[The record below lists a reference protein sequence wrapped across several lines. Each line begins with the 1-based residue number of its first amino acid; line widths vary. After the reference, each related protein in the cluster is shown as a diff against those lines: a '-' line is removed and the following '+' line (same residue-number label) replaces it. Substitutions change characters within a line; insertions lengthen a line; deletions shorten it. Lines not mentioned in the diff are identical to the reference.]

1 MTKGGKKETPREV
14 GGGGGRGWGEQ
25 GSGDGAV
32 GGVGGVLIITKATLY
47 SIQKPFWCDI
57 GAVYIF
63 FPFSQNRLSLLS
75 LSFQLFS

>member
-32 GGVGGVLIITKATLY
+32 GGVGGGPDYNKGYSVFYSKAFL
-47 SIQKPFWCDI
+47 
-57 GAVYIF
+57 V
-63 FPFSQNRLSLLS
+63 
-75 LSFQLFS
+75 